1 MEKLH
6 IVLWAMSQPSSL
18 LHPRL
23 LMATGGLY
31 QNKLICFKSPP
42 PTQGHQEMLCHW
54 NGGAS
59 QGDTRHSMPP
69 VRRQGGFNFD
79 NQLIPPPRGDGG
91 TQAMMT

>member
-6 IVLWAMSQPSSL
+6 VVLWAMSQPGSL

-31 QNKLICFKSPP
+31 QNKLIRFKSRP
-42 PTQGHQEMLCHW
+42 PTQGHQEMSRHW
-54 NGGAS
+54 DGGRS

-69 VRRQGGFNFD
+69 ARRRGGFNFD
-79 NQLIPPPRGDGG
+79 DQLIPPPRSDGSA
-91 TQAMMT
+91 QAITA